1 MKEKM
6 MVQCFN
12 QFLLSMKV
20 KDGSKNEIFVQ
31 KPQKKSLSHR
41 EMLNAIVSPENK
53 HELRLF

>member
-31 KPQKKSLSHR
+31 KPQKKS
-41 EMLNAIVSPENK
+41 ENK